1 MATTSLTHHTSA
13 VHSQHTAD
21 DTFTQTPGERIFML
35 VAMSGAVCGAFVG
48 STLATTANIPE
59 IFGLFG
65 TLTGSVTATGLW
77 SLVAPLASHSE

>member
-1 MATTSLTHHTSA
+1 
-13 VHSQHTAD
+13 
-21 DTFTQTPGERIFML
+21 ML